1 MESLYAFNKDR
12 TIGFEQ
18 IQICYMYFS
27 GIQNIQKWTKESM
40 KTKPFSLVVGKE
52 WTLRPSKTD
61 LREIHT
67 DLSWT
72 RKHRKAHK
80 TETTRLEN
88 ITHLLDE
95 KQLGDHG
102 PVRIL
107 VKGNIFDKVT
117 SHCDLASN
125 QESECCA
132 KTTNVSLKTNI
143 FFVRN
148 RPY

>member
-12 TIGFEQ
+12 TIGFQQ

-40 KTKPFSLVVGKE
+40 KTKPFSLAVGKE

-72 RKHRKAHK
+72 RKHRKVHK
-80 TETTRLEN
+80 TETRRLEN

-107 VKGNIFDKVT
+107 VKGNIFNKVT

-132 KTTNVSLKTNI
+132 KTRNVSLKTII

-148 RPY
+148 RSY